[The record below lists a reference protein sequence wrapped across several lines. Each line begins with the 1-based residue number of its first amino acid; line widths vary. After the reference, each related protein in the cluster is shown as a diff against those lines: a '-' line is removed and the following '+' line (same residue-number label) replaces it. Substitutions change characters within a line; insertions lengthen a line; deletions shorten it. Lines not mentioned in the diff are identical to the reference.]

1 MVLVKCTKQR
11 RLHLNAT
18 AGRCDG
24 TRQPSQTI
32 TAPYV
37 LALGRKWT
45 HTNYKSE
52 VYGATIRGRAEIG
65 TIEHEGFD
73 IDKARN
79 ALGEDRFAGLEKFLA
94 DKSVFVCGHRTAENG
109 YESTAST
116 RMTSKHFY
124 RALVMSVFDLQ
135 THMHA
140 SLRLLA
146 IKCGEV
152 LGALR
157 VLHHGQA
164 DGRIFFVA
172 AEHGLDVGQPV
183 NFCAPSNRVPRFPV
197 PPSAPKLRGQT
208 SPLLP

>member
-1 MVLVKCTKQR
+1 MPGAKTGLLGSKSSSRTRVYSSAAIGPPK
-11 RLHLNAT
+11 T
-18 AGRCDG
+18 AMR
-24 TRQPSQTI
+24 
-32 TAPYV
+32 
-37 LALGRKWT
+37 
-45 HTNYKSE
+45 
-52 VYGATIRGRAEIG
+52 
-65 TIEHEGFD
+65 
-73 IDKARN
+73 
-79 ALGEDRFAGLEKFLA
+79 
-94 DKSVFVCGHRTAENG
+94 
-109 YESTAST
+109 STAST

-146 IKCGEV
+146 IANAAQCLAHSVYCTTVRGMGK
-152 LGALR
+152 
-157 VLHHGQA
+157 
-164 DGRIFFVA
+164 FFVA